1 MVLRRFQVQFT
12 PADLFR
18 RQNHSPTILGAGN
31 RFLRLWCI
39 IGDDMFSLSAFGFC
53 YPPVWGD
60 RFLRNCF
67 VICRWLELLL
77 KTNYIDEAKYQ
88 ELDNVCSQIR
98 VMLIKSINTA
108 KGDEQ

>member
-1 MVLRRFQVQFT
+1 MVLRRFQLQFT
-12 PADLFR
+12 PADFFR
-18 RQNHSPTILGAGN
+18 RQNHSPTILVAGN

-39 IGDDMFSLSAFGFC
+39 IGDDMFSLSAFGLC
-53 YPPVWGD
+53 YQTVWGD